1 MQKKGLIQ
9 KCLTGNVRLKQFG
22 KTTDNNA
29 LPDGW
34 IKKPL
39 KELVE
44 MVFSSVNKK
53 SRSDQK
59 TVQLCNYMDVYN
71 NDYITDG
78 LDFMTA
84 TASDREIEK
93 FILQQGDVIIT
104 KDSETPD
111 DIGVPAVVMENLDN
125 VICGYHLALLRP
137 NQNEIDGIFLAKEL
151 ARDRVSYQFSRV
163 ANGAT
168 RFGLTTDAVRN
179 IKVNVPP
186 LPEQKKIARILGTW
200 DRAIDLTE
208 RLIEA
213 KERQKKGLMQQLLTG
228 KMRFREFVQSDKMQQ
243 SKVGLIPEDW
253 DILALKKICLKFS
266 NGGTPSR
273 KIAEYW
279 NGKIPWITGADFL
292 EQKIATVRRFITQEA
307 IKASSTN
314 LMPKGSLL
322 VVTRTGVGKL
332 ALAPFDVAISQDITG
347 VYPESEK
354 VDSEYLFSY
363 LDAFKGRLER
373 LSQGTSI
380 NGITRDLL
388 AKQII
393 PLPSLVEQRKI
404 AMVLSKCSREI
415 ELLSRKLDVL
425 KDQKKGLMQQL
436 LTGQVRVKI

>member
-1 MQKKGLIQ
+1 MTEQVELFEPLDSKEESCPWEKRSLGSFLTPINRSVSKPDKKFLGLGIRSHG
-9 KCLTGNVRLKQFG
+9 KGTFLKPNSDPDKINM
-22 KTTDNNA
+22 KTLYQVKENDLIVNITFAWEGAVAIVEPEDHGALVSHRFPTYKFETD
-29 LPDGW
+29 
-34 IKKPL
+34 
-39 KELVE
+39 LVIPE
-44 MVFSSVNKK
+44 FFK
-53 SRSDQK
+53 
-59 TVQLCNYMDVYN
+59 Y
-71 NDYITDG
+71 
-78 LDFMTA
+78 
-84 TASDREIEK
+84 
-93 FILQQGDVIIT
+93 VIIQDRF
-104 KDSETPD
+104 K
-111 DIGVPAVVMENLDN
+111 
-125 VICGYHLALLRP
+125 YLLRIISP
-137 NQNEIDGIFLAKEL
+137 GGAGRNRVLNKTDFLKLEVEI
-151 ARDRVSYQFSRV
+151 
-163 ANGAT
+163 
-168 RFGLTTDAVRN
+168 
-179 IKVNVPP
+179 PP

-228 KMRFREFVQSDKMQQ
+228 KMRFIEFVQSDKMQQ
-243 SKVGLIPEDW
+243 SKVGLIPKDW
-253 DILALKKICLKFS
+253 DILTLKKICLKFS

-404 AMVLSKCSREI
+404 ATVLSACDREI

-425 KDQKKGLMQQL
+425 KEEKKGLMQQL
-436 LTGQVRVKI
+436 LTGKVRVKI